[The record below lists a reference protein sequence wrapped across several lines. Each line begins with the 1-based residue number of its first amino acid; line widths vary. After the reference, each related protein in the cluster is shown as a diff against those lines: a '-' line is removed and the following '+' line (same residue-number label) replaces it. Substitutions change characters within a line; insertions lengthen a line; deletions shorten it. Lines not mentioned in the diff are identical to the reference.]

1 MLSWNPWDCS
11 LLDLLTFFRK
21 DTRPLQTLSPTTT
34 CTAGTSMTHLSCR
47 PFFKE
52 VLKLSTTWDTSGWL
66 LHQLSFVF
74 VLLCVF
80 FPMTCDA
87 VGLSGFTNSFVFSE
101 ILLMPFQFLLEKMRP
116 RRAAPLHRWE
126 TISSELFCKYMPM
139 FSLK

>member
-1 MLSWNPWDCS
+1 METLGLQLVGPFDILSERHKASANSQPNYHLHCRHFYD
-11 LLDLLTFFRK
+11 
-21 DTRPLQTLSPTTT
+21 PPELQTILQGSAETQYHM
-34 CTAGTSMTHLSCR
+34 GYFRLVITSIKFRFC
-47 PFFKE
+47 
-52 VLKLSTTWDTSGWL
+52 
-66 LHQLSFVF
+66 FVG
-74 VLLCVF
+74 CF